1 MTVKERIVGEVLI
14 LDLAGDI
21 DINTSP
27 DLRKCFDKLIKEQKK
42 KVLLNLSQVGYIDSS
57 GLATLVEMLQR
68 MKRFGGALRLSNLS
82 DKVRGLF
89 EITKLEKLFAI
100 FTSESEALTG
110 F

>member
-1 MTVKERIVGEVLI
+1 MAVQERVEADVLVLNIDGE
-14 LDLAGDI
+14 I

-42 KVLLNLSQVGYIDSS
+42 KVLLNLNEVGYIDSS

-68 MKRFGGALRLSNLS
+68 MKRFGGLLRLASLS
-82 DKVRGLF
+82 DKVKGLF
-89 EITKLEKLFAI
+89 EITKLDKLFGI
-100 FTSESEALTG
+100 FSNEEEALKD